1 MGPRTYILRKVA
13 GAFLT
18 LLFVLAF
25 NFVMFRMVGDPV
37 RLLLKSNARLTS
49 AQQQQLREELG
60 LSDPLPIQFAGY
72 LGNVARG
79 SLGFSFTTGKPVTG
93 AIGARLWPTILL
105 VGTATILATVLGVL
119 AGIRGGWTRGSSF
132 DTTSL
137 LGSVALYSVP
147 EGWLAMLLLIVF
159 ASWLGWFPVGGYAST
174 NDTTGLAH
182 VADVASHLFLPLLTL
197 VLAYIGEYVIVMRTS
212 LLDTMGEEY
221 LTVAR
226 AKGLS
231 DRDVRRYHA
240 VPNALLPTITVIFLS
255 VGYVLGGAVI
265 VEEVYSWPGLGRL
278 TYQAIEQLDYPVL
291 QGIFLLFSAA
301 VIALN
306 LAADLLYGYLDP
318 RIREQV

>member
-1 MGPRTYILRKVA
+1 MGPRIYIVRRVA
-13 GAFLT
+13 GALLT

-25 NFVMFRMVGDPV
+25 NFFMFRMVGDPV
-37 RLLLKSNARLTS
+37 RLLLKSNARLT
-49 AQQQQLREELG
+49 AEQQQQLREELG
-60 LSDPLPIQFAGY
+60 LSAPLPIQFVDY
-72 LGNVARG
+72 LGDVATG
-79 SLGFSFTTGKPVTG
+79 SLGLSFTTGKPVTQ
-93 AIGARLWPTILL
+93 AIGTRLWPTVLL
-105 VGTATILATVLGVL
+105 VGTATIVAIGLGVL
-119 AGIRGGWTRGSSF
+119 AGIRGGWNRGSTF

-159 ASWLGWFPVGGYAST
+159 ASGLGWFPVGGYDSG
-174 NDTTGLAH
+174 NETTGFAH
-182 VADVASHLFLPLLTL
+182 VADVASHLFLPALTL

-212 LLDTMGEEY
+212 LLDTLGEEY

-231 DRDVRRYHA
+231 ERDVRRRHA

-255 VGYVLGGAVI
+255 IGYVLGGAVI
-265 VEEVYSWPGLGRL
+265 VEQVFSWPGLGRL

-306 LAADLLYGYLDP
+306 LVADLLYGYLDP
-318 RIREQV
+318 RVRQAV